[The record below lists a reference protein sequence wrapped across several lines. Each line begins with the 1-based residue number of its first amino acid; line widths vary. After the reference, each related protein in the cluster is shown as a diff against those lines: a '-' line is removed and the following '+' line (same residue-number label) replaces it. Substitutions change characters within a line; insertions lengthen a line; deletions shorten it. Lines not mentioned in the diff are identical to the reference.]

1 MVQLKALVK
10 VMMVNLSFYTNRDQ
24 SQSTNHSGRVS
35 QFPCPTVAP
44 PPVAVLIGLADT
56 QTSLRGD
63 LRLSDSA
70 VLTWTQVFCKHG

>member
-1 MVQLKALVK
+1 MG
-10 VMMVNLSFYTNRDQ
+10 TNPSPRITLAG
-24 SQSTNHSGRVS
+24 SARS
-35 QFPCPTVAP
+35 PTRAVAP

-56 QTSLRGD
+56 QTPLRGD

>member
-1 MVQLKALVK
+1 MTGTGISNGKRYDGKFKLLHRWGPIPRIPLAGSV
-10 VMMVNLSFYTNRDQ
+10 
-24 SQSTNHSGRVS
+24 VS
-35 QFPCPTVAP
+35 PARAVAP